1 MRVTDGNPLG
11 EVDSITDVDTVTDW
25 DDTSEYADWSEWN
38 NIESAE
44 FYNRA
49 FDYRAILTTDDSAFN
64 IIVTKLQVNS
74 EEPS

>member
-1 MRVTDGNPLG
+1 MLLWQFVVFPYLLILR
-11 EVDSITDVDTVTDW
+11 